1 MFLYGMIIY
10 SIRHNSILVVCNMVC
25 GVLLH
30 SFSEKKKADFLTL
43 LFRFPFYY
51 LTFFQRFLNI
61 NKTLVL
67 TATK

>member
-1 MFLYGMIIY
+1 MFLCGMIIY

-30 SFSEKKKADFLTL
+30 SFSEKKADFLTL

-51 LTFFQRFLNI
+51 LAFFQRFLNI